1 MSDDLAKGALADV
14 GVTLDGESLRVH
26 AHVHA
31 PDDLACTKGEDVE
44 EGVDEDAGTVA
55 ELSEGLRCGR
65 ETEDV
70 GGAERE
76 ESVTDLRH
84 PHCWLTYIR

>member
-14 GVTLDGESLRVH
+14 GVALDGEALRVH

-31 PDDLACTKGEDVE
+31 PDDLACTEREDVE

-55 ELSEGLRCGR
+55 KLGESQGRGR
-65 ETEDV
+65 ETENV
-70 GGAERE
+70 GGAKARGERLL
-76 ESVTDLRH
+76 TDETQTS
-84 PHCWLTYIR
+84 TYIR